1 MKIENITWDEDT
13 ADHISRHAVSP
24 EEVEEVLFND
34 SDSQRIMRGKEN
46 RYLAYGKT
54 NAGRFLLVVLIIANR
69 KTRIIT
75 ARDMTDREKKFYR
88 RKSDEDSKI

>member
-13 ADHISRHAVSP
+13 ANHIARHAVSP

-34 SDSQRIMRGKEN
+34 ADSPWIMHGKEN

-88 RKSDEDSKI
+88 RKK

>member
-13 ADHISRHAVSP
+13 ANHIARHAVSP

-34 SDSQRIMRGKEN
+34 SDSPRIMRGKEN

-75 ARDMTDREKKFYR
+75 AKDMTDREKKFYR
-88 RKSDEDSKI
+88 RKK

>member
-1 MKIENITWDEDT
+1 MRIENITWDDDT

-34 SDSQRIMRGKEN
+34 SDLPQIMRGKEN

-75 ARDMTDREKKFYR
+75 ARDMTEREKKFYR
-88 RKSDEDSKI
+88 RKK

>member
-13 ADHISRHAVSP
+13 ANHIARYAVSP

-34 SDSQRIMRGKEN
+34 SDSPRVMRGKEN

-54 NAGRFLLVVLIIANR
+54 NAGRFLLVVMIIANR

-75 ARDMTDREKKFYR
+75 VRDMTDREKKFYR
-88 RKSDEDSKI
+88 RKKQ

>member
-13 ADHISRHAVSP
+13 VDHISRHAVSP

-34 SDSQRIMRGKEN
+34 SDSPRIMRGKEN

-54 NAGRFLLVVLIIANR
+54 NAGRLLLVVLIISNR

-88 RKSDEDSKI
+88 RKK

>member
-1 MKIENITWDEDT
+1 MKIENITWDDGT

-24 EEVEEVLFND
+24 EEVEELLFND
-34 SDSQRIMRGKEN
+34 SDSPRIMRGKEN

-88 RKSDEDSKI
+88 RKK

>member
-13 ADHISRHAVSP
+13 VDHISRHAVSP

-34 SDSQRIMRGKEN
+34 SDSPRIMRGKEN

-54 NAGRFLLVVLIIANR
+54 NAGRFLLVVLTIANR

-88 RKSDEDSKI
+88 RKK

>member
-1 MKIENITWDEDT
+1 MKIEKITWDDDT

-34 SDSQRIMRGKEN
+34 SDLPRIMRGKKN
-46 RYLAYGKT
+46 RYLAFGKT

-88 RKSDEDSKI
+88 RKK

>member
-13 ADHISRHAVSP
+13 ANHIARHAVSP

-34 SDSQRIMRGKEN
+34 SVSPRIMRGKEN

-54 NAGRFLLVVLIIANR
+54 SAGRFLLVVLIIANR

-88 RKSDEDSKI
+88 RKK

>member
-13 ADHISRHAVSP
+13 ANHIARHAVSP
-24 EEVEEVLFND
+24 EEVEDVLFND
-34 SDSQRIMRGKEN
+34 SDLPRIMRGKEN

-54 NAGRFLLVVLIIANR
+54 SAGRFLLVVLIIANR

-88 RKSDEDSKI
+88 RKKR

>member
-1 MKIENITWDEDT
+1 MRIENITWDDDT

-24 EEVEEVLFND
+24 EEVEELLFND
-34 SDSQRIMRGKEN
+34 SDLPRIMRGKEN

-75 ARDMTDREKKFYR
+75 ARDMTDREKKF
-88 RKSDEDSKI
+88 

>member
-1 MKIENITWDEDT
+1 MKIENITWYEET
-13 ADHISRHAVSP
+13 ADHISLHAVSP
-24 EEVEEVLFND
+24 EEVEEVLFNIYD
-34 SDSQRIMRGKEN
+34 LPRIMRGNEN

-54 NAGRFLLVVLIIANR
+54 NAGRFLLVVLITASR

-88 RKSDEDSKI
+88 RKK

>member
-13 ADHISRHAVSP
+13 ANHIARHAVSP

-34 SDSQRIMRGKEN
+34 SDSPRIMRGKEI

-69 KTRIIT
+69 KTSIIT
-75 ARDMTDREKKFYR
+75 ARDMTDREKKF
-88 RKSDEDSKI
+88 

>member
-13 ADHISRHAVSP
+13 TDHISRHAVSP
-24 EEVEEVLFND
+24 EEVEEVLFNA
-34 SDSQRIMRGKEN
+34 SDLPRIMRGKEN

-54 NAGRFLLVVLIIANR
+54 SAGRFLLVVLIIANR

-88 RKSDEDSKI
+88 RKK

>member
-13 ADHISRHAVSP
+13 VDHISRNAVSP

-34 SDSQRIMRGKEN
+34 SDSPRIMRGKEN

-88 RKSDEDSKI
+88 RKK

>member
-1 MKIENITWDEDT
+1 MKIENITWDDDT

-24 EEVEEVLFND
+24 EEVEEILFND
-34 SDSQRIMRGKEN
+34 SDLPRIMRGKEN

-88 RKSDEDSKI
+88 RKK

>member
-34 SDSQRIMRGKEN
+34 SDSQRIMCGKEN

-54 NAGRFLLVVLIIANR
+54 NAVRFLLVVLIIANR

-88 RKSDEDSKI
+88 RKK

>member
-13 ADHISRHAVSP
+13 VDHISRHAVSP

-34 SDSQRIMRGKEN
+34 SDSPRIMRGKEN

-88 RKSDEDSKI
+88 RKK

>member
-1 MKIENITWDEDT
+1 MRIENITWDEET
-13 ADHISRHAVSP
+13 AEHISRHAVSP

-34 SDSQRIMRGKEN
+34 SDSPRIMRGKDR

-54 NAGRFLLVVLIIANR
+54 NAGRFLLVVLIIADR

-88 RKSDEDSKI
+88 RKK

>member
-13 ADHISRHAVSP
+13 ANHIARYAVSP

-34 SDSQRIMRGKEN
+34 SDSPRVMRGKEN

-54 NAGRFLLVVLIIANR
+54 SAGRFLLVVLIIANR

-88 RKSDEDSKI
+88 RKK

>member
-13 ADHISRHAVSP
+13 ANHIARHAVSP

-34 SDSQRIMRGKEN
+34 SDSSRIMRGKEN

-88 RKSDEDSKI
+88 RKK

>member
-34 SDSQRIMRGKEN
+34 SDSPRIMRGKEN

-54 NAGRFLLVVLIIANR
+54 NSGRFLLVVLIIANR

-88 RKSDEDSKI
+88 RKK

>member
-88 RKSDEDSKI
+88 RKK

>member
-1 MKIENITWDEDT
+1 MKIEKITWDDDT

-34 SDSQRIMRGKEN
+34 SDLPRIMRGKKN
-46 RYLAYGKT
+46 RYLAFGKT

-75 ARDMTDREKKFYR
+75 ARDMTDRENKFDRGKK
-88 RKSDEDSKI
+88 

>member
-34 SDSQRIMRGKEN
+34 SELPRIMRGKGN
-46 RYLAYGKT
+46 RYLVYGMT

-88 RKSDEDSKI
+88 RKK